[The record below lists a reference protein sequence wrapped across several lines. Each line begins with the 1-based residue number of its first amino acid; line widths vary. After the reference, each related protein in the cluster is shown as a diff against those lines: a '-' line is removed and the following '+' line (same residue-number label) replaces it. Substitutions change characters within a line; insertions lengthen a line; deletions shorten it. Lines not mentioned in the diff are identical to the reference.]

1 MYMPSGKRKFHHTNQ
16 PTHTQWTRHWFV
28 CFSYGGVAVQKR
40 KTMVFPASSMVI
52 LKKLDNSTRSQKD
65 FIMQP
70 WAIKQSKIKLL
81 HNVIVEQE
89 SGLI

>member
-1 MYMPSGKRKFHHTNQ
+1 MTT
-16 PTHTQWTRHWFV
+16 PTDLP
-28 CFSYGGVAVQKR
+28 FSQRVDRRVSSFGGLTGV
-40 KTMVFPASSMVI
+40 THMVI